1 MANQFWR
8 LQRVQEETGLSR
20 SGIYE
25 GMEAGTFPLSFKI
38 TERAVAWNSTE
49 VEKWKAA
56 KLAAAGKT
64 LEAA

>member
-20 SGIYE
+20 SAVYE
-25 GMEAGTFPLSFKI
+25 GMEAGTFPASFKI
-38 TERAVAWNSTE
+38 TERCVAWNSVE
-49 VEKWKAA
+49 VERWKAG
-56 KLAAAGKT
+56 KLAAAGKK